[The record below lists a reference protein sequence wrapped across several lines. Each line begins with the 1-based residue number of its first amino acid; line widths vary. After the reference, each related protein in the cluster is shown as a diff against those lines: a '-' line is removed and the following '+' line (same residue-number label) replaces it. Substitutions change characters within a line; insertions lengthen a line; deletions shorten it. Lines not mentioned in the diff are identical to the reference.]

1 MKSLIAGSRI
11 ETVDKPCKHLS
22 AKVDISDL
30 LLLLSEFSPI
40 HWLVP
45 FYRNANLLE
54 WPAPRGKL
62 DLYVYV
68 TPKRYAN
75 NGVRTTTTVAHAI
88 E

>member
-1 MKSLIAGSRI
+1 MKSLIAGSRQI
-11 ETVDKPCKHLS
+11 ETVDKPCKRLS

-30 LLLLSEFSPI
+30 LSEFSPI
-40 HWLVP
+40 QWLVP

-62 DLYVYV
+62 DSYVYV

-75 NGVRTTTTVAHAI
+75 NGVRTTTIVAHAM

>member
-75 NGVRTTTTVAHAI
+75 NGFVRLQL
-88 E
+88 